1 MASTKK
7 APTKQYICTRCGKV
21 HSSQLKNFSKTR
33 SPMWAANNGYL
44 TVCVKCV
51 DELYEGYLK
60 QLGTVSAAVYRMC
73 MKFDLYYSDLTMN
86 AVTSAT
92 GKFKNAFS
100 AYLSKSNLT
109 QVTFNSFD
117 DTLEQQTQTLVLSK
131 SDLEE
136 AEINGIKV
144 KKVSYDRWGD
154 GFEPAE
160 YNDLDAHYRLL
171 TGSVQ
176 DWGSAWPVIR
186 SLCILDVLQKRALKA
201 KDDKK
206 FIDLASEYKKTY
218 KEAGFKITQNTTDME
233 DQPLGVMAMVVE
245 KICPAEYYKDK
256 TLFSDFDKIGEY
268 FERFIVRP
276 FRNLLTGSA
285 DLDQEYSVIDDGGG
299 GA

>member
-1 MASTKK
+1 MARTKK
-7 APTKQYICTRCGKV
+7 SPEKKYFCTRCGKGCTT
-21 HSSQLKNFSKTR
+21 QIKNFPKTR
-33 SPMWAANNGYL
+33 SPMWAANDGYL
-44 TVCVKCV
+44 PVCVGCV
-51 DELYEGYLK
+51 DDLYEKYLQK
-60 QLGTVSAAVYRMC
+60 FGTISETVYRMC
-73 MKFDLYYSDLTMN
+73 MKFDLYYSDNTMN
-86 AVTSAT
+86 AVIAAS

-100 AYLSKSNLT
+100 AYLSKSNLV
-109 QVTFNSFD
+109 QVEFDSFD
-117 DTLEQQTQTLVLSK
+117 DTLDQQAQTLILSK
-131 SDLEE
+131 GDLDE

-186 SLCILDVLQKRALKA
+186 SLCILDVLQKRALKE
-201 KDDKK
+201 KDTKEFATLSKAYRD
-206 FIDLASEYKKTY
+206 TY

-276 FRNLLTGSA
+276 FRNLLTGST
-285 DLDQEYSVIDDGGG
+285 DLDQEYSITGDGDS
-299 GA
+299 A